1 MVRHASPGT
10 RQLAVVM
17 GVTPDYAFAAAGVL
31 RALRRYPPSSDFD
44 VILFH
49 GGISEEDRGLLSAIL
64 PCRFLSYSVP
74 DPLRGRIREVVLRKF
89 SELAFSRYECFDLLE
104 EYERVVWLDVD
115 LLIRGDTS
123 ELPGLCLNGVAM
135 ARERKPLR
143 WNFRGEID
151 GVDMERPFYNS
162 GIFVLSRAL
171 PGRESAKEWLYE
183 ATARHAEQL
192 VGADQG
198 ILNLWLLAHGVE
210 PDDILPGFNWF
221 RHVPGGERA
230 KILHAVGHRKPWT
243 DFRDR
248 AWNSDYL
255 RWIAEGGTPCSFRK
269 MVLQLLSRSRT
280 TGANPFLLPLVR
292 IAEAGRFLVLNG
304 AFVAAGK
311 LASVSH
317 AARKKRPG

>member
-1 MVRHASPGT
+1 MVRHASTGK

-17 GVTPDYAFAAAGVL
+17 GVTPDFAFAASGVL
-31 RALRRYPPSSDFD
+31 QALRRFPPSSDFD

-49 GGISEEDRGLLSAIL
+49 SGIGEKDCRLLSAIL
-64 PCRFLSYSVP
+64 PCRFVSYSLP
-74 DPLRGRIREVVLRKF
+74 EVLRERMGEAVLRNF
-89 SELAFSRYECFDLLE
+89 SELTFSRYECFALLE

-123 ELPGLCLNGVAM
+123 ELPGLCRNGIAM
-135 ARERKPLR
+135 ALERLPLR
-143 WNFRGEID
+143 FNFHGEID
-151 GVDMERPFYNS
+151 GVDMERPFFNA
-162 GIFVLSRAL
+162 GIFVLSRVL
-171 PGRESAKEWLYE
+171 PGRKSAREWLYE

-192 VGADQG
+192 VMPDQG
-198 ILNLWLLAHGVE
+198 ILNLWLLAHGVV
-210 PDDILPGFNWF
+210 PDSILPHFNWF

-230 KILHAVGHRKPWT
+230 KILHTVGHRKPWT

-248 AWNSDYL
+248 AWNGDYM

-292 IAEAGRFLVLNG
+292 IAEVGRFLVLNV

-311 LASVSH
+311 LVAISR
-317 AARKKRPG
+317 AAKKNMD